1 MFLESFFK
9 QFTQGDYSSTGPP
22 CATMRIN
29 RTEHDL
35 LRAHT
40 LPKDQGAKNLI
51 THVLLKTK
59 KKEKKP
65 WLARYSA
72 LLLHCRAVH

>member
-1 MFLESFFK
+1 MFQESFFK

-22 CATMRIN
+22 CGVMRIN

-40 LPKDQGAKNLI
+40 LPKGRGARNLI
-51 THVLLKTK
+51 TCVLAKTK
-59 KKEKKP
+59 RKGGGGFKK
-65 WLARYSA
+65 
-72 LLLHCRAVH
+72 